1 MIKVVFIGTPEF
13 SVPILEKLIENKKD
27 YSVVGVVSQ
36 PDKKVGRKQILTP
49 SPVSKVALDNNI
61 FLLRPVKIKE
71 EYTKIKEL
79 NPDIIITCAYGQIIP
94 KDLLDYPKYG
104 CINVHPSLLPKLRG
118 GAPVHRALINGF
130 TKTGV
135 TIMYMDVEMDA
146 GDIISQRSL
155 DILDSDNLDSL
166 NIKLSNLGTELL
178 METLPLIIDKTSK
191 RIKQNPKEVTYGY
204 NIKKEEEHID
214 FQKTSREVFN
224 QVRGLSSTP
233 GAYATLDDKVIKIYS
248 GYIGKDIKGTP
259 GQISNLYKDGIGVF
273 TSSGEYVIT
282 ELQEAGK
289 KRIPAKMY
297 LNGKNKEELLQK
309 RFK

>member
-1 MIKVVFIGTPEF
+1 
-13 SVPILEKLIENKKD
+13 
-27 YSVVGVVSQ
+27 
-36 PDKKVGRKQILTP
+36 
-49 SPVSKVALDNNI
+49 
-61 FLLRPVKIKE
+61 
-71 EYTKIKEL
+71 
-79 NPDIIITCAYGQIIP
+79 
-94 KDLLDYPKYG
+94 
-104 CINVHPSLLPKLRG
+104 
-118 GAPVHRALINGF
+118 
-130 TKTGV
+130 
-135 TIMYMDVEMDA
+135 MYMDVEMDA

-178 METLPLIIDKTSK
+178 METLPHIIDKTSK

-214 FQKTSREVFN
+214 FEKTSREVFN

-233 GAYATLDDKVIKIYS
+233 GAYAILDDKVIKIYS